1 MSFCK
6 LPLRLPMLC
15 TKKWLLLLHN
25 CLHPC
30 LLQVPPYS
38 FRGQGLIESVFE
50 HLGALGRI
58 LNLPS
63 FHEMHDMME
72 TGEKNIGRATTR
84 RLGDVRTVFPVNLGD
99 ESNRDAKVGGD
110 IMARMTRFK
119 QLDDRVN
126 FGSRETL
133 HG

>member
-1 MSFCK
+1 M
-6 LPLRLPMLC
+6 PC
-15 TKKWLLLLHN
+15 TKKWLLVLHN

-38 FRGQGLIESVFE
+38 FRSQGLIKNVFE

-72 TGEKNIGRATTR
+72 IGGGNLGRATTR
-84 RLGDVRTVFPVNLGD
+84 GLGDVRTVFPANLGD
-99 ESNRDAKVGGD
+99 ETNRDTKVGRDTYNGQNEQ
-110 IMARMTRFK
+110 I
-119 QLDDRVN
+119 
-126 FGSRETL
+126 
-133 HG
+133 